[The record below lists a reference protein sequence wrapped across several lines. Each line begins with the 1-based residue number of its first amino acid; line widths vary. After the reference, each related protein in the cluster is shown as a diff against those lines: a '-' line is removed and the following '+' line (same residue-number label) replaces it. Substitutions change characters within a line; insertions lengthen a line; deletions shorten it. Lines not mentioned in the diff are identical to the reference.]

1 MVVTCLPSHVLWYL
15 YCLTFWKRDIY
26 YMYAIC
32 TSTSQLSKY
41 FYVYIALLIIK
52 ICCLDIIRL
61 TNKLFLPLIT
71 SLKCPQDLTMSQY
84 FESSLET
91 IHIHHYIW
99 SIKQSKYISGQWL
112 NITKTTQIGT
122 LWCFF
127 IIKLIIVHEKVYKT
141 RDINDAVELYIN
153 TWET

>member
-91 IHIHHYIW
+91 IHIHHYNG
-99 SIKQSKYISGQWL
+99 QSNIQNISMVKAW
-112 NITKTTQIGT
+112 T
-122 LWCFF
+122 LRRQPKLALYDVF
-127 IIKLIIVHEKVYKT
+127 IIKLIIVHYKVYKI
-141 RDINDAVELYIN
+141 REINDAIELYIN
-153 TWET
+153 PWET

>member
-1 MVVTCLPSHVLWYL
+1 
-15 YCLTFWKRDIY
+15 
-26 YMYAIC
+26 MYAIC

-71 SLKCPQDLTMSQY
+71 SFECPQDLTMSQY

-91 IHIHHYIW
+91 IHIHHYNG
-99 SIKQSKYISGQWL
+99 QSNIQNISMV
-112 NITKTTQIGT
+112 K
-122 LWCFF
+122 
-127 IIKLIIVHEKVYKT
+127 
-141 RDINDAVELYIN
+141 A
-153 TWET
+153 